1 MATIV
6 LAYHGAVLNKGVK
19 CFIIQGIN
27 DEEKY
32 YNNETCAET
41 LAGDRNAK
49 IKIIAKTKDIFFP
62 SFNSLQVSVNF

>member
-6 LAYHGAVLNKGVK
+6 LAYYGAVLNTGVK

-27 DEEKY
+27 DEEKND
-32 YNNETCAET
+32 NNVTCAET
-41 LAGDRNAK
+41 LDGDRNAQ

-62 SFNSLQVSVNF
+62 SFNSLQV